1 MCLYSVLPSYTQ
13 CLRGVKS
20 VRHDRIDTHRKKE
33 KDVMHFLGGLALGL
47 RNVDRGANRAPC
59 CSLAVPTEV
68 GTLDGSLSD
77 GRPHWRIYTLAL
89 KADAGRKEAI

>member
-1 MCLYSVLPSYTQ
+1 
-13 CLRGVKS
+13 
-20 VRHDRIDTHRKKE
+20 
-33 KDVMHFLGGLALGL
+33 MHFLGGLALGL